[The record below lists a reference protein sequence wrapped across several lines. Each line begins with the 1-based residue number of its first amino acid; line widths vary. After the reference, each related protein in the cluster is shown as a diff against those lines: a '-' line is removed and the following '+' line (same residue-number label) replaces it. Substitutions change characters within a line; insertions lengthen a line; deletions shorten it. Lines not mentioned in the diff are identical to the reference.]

1 MLDATPSP
9 PEKADATWDYYLEYA
24 KPTGWNQGLSDA
36 SLFIRR
42 IGPGKDIG
50 PTPAILGSIK
60 VPTTVGTRA
69 QFVERS
75 GNVMFQVERFDPD
88 GRVVKVTAKK
98 L

>member
-1 MLDATPSP
+1 M
-9 PEKADATWDYYLEYA
+9 
-24 KPTGWNQGLSDA
+24 
-36 SLFIRR
+36 FIRR

-69 QFVERS
+69 QFVEPS

-88 GRVVKVTAKK
+88 GRVVKTNSKEAVVW
-98 L
+98 LMISVLGLSVDF